1 MLGNGIKQTTATTG
15 TGALT
20 LSAVAGMPTLADAF
34 PLNAM
39 LSYTLLDAAGLFI
52 EAGIGYL
59 SAPNTLVRA
68 RVTATFA
75 AGVYTSQSATAASLA
90 GTTTVICTPHSA
102 TLYSGFPTVD
112 SQSTGHL
119 RYLSSASRNCGFAS
133 LTPAANRQVYSTFE
147 LKSPV
152 VLLAL
157 NFNVNTAGAA
167 LSTARMALYS
177 CNEKGY
183 PGVIL
188 AGNALAH
195 DTSTTGIRTETLA
208 TPLFLPAGW
217 YFTSV
222 ACSATP
228 VISAYATGATNIIG
242 GHPFGHVAFQ
252 APIDYRFET
261 LGAAFT
267 TLAITPNPVTTSQS
281 AGSFNQPLVLLG
293 VQ

>member
-1 MLGNGIKQTTATTG
+1 MLGNGIKQATATTG

-20 LSAVAGMPTLADAF
+20 LSAVAGMP
-34 PLNAM
+34 M
-39 LSYTLLDAAGLFI
+39 LSDVFAPYQPFSYALLDSAGLFV
-52 EAGIGYL
+52 EAGVGYL
-59 SAPNTLVRA
+59 SGASTMVRA
-68 RVTATFA
+68 RVTSTYI
-75 AGVYTSQSATAASLA
+75 AGVYTSQGATAASLT
-90 GTTTVICTPHSA
+90 GVTTVICAPNAAS
-102 TLYSGFPTVD
+102 LYSGFPTVD

-147 LKSPV
+147 LKSSV

-188 AGNALAH
+188 AGNTIAH
-195 DTSTTGIRTETLA
+195 DTATTGIKTEALA

-217 YFTSV
+217 YFTSL

-228 VISAYATGATNIIG
+228 VVSAYATGAVNMIG

-252 APIDYRFET
+252 APIDYRFEA
-261 LGAAFT
+261 LSASFA
-267 TLAITPNPVTTSQS
+267 TLATTPNPVTSSQS